1 MTKQEFMYRL
11 AQQLVSLPP
20 EERVCALKF
29 YDEYFADAGEE
40 NWEAVMAELG
50 SPEEV
55 ARTIKEDFAQRNPGY
70 RPDAG
75 TGSQYAYRP
84 GPRYQ
89 PGQGRQSYTTYTTNP
104 HDYSGPPAVGK
115 QKGMSGGS
123 IALIAVLLIL
133 GSPIWITLLAVAF
146 ALAVGLIAV
155 IVGLAAAAVAV
166 TFALVIGGAACAWGS
181 VTTLALAPGLRLLG
195 IGGGLVFT
203 GIGLLAALLGLWL
216 VLRVVPG
223 AFRWVVE
230 LFRKPFHRKGGAQR

>member
-40 NWEAVMAELG
+40 NWEAVIRELG

-70 RPDAG
+70 KPDAG
-75 TGSQYAYRP
+75 SNSQYAYRP

-89 PGQGRQSYTTYTTNP
+89 PGQGRQTYTTNP
-104 HDYSGPPAVGK
+104 TDYRSSPPQVYR
-115 QKGMSGGS
+115 KGMSGGS
-123 IALIAVLLIL
+123 IALVVTLLIL

-146 ALAVGLIAV
+146 ALVVA
-155 IVGLAAAAVAV
+155 LAAVVVSLVIAAVAV
-166 TFALVIGGAACAWGS
+166 TFGLVVWGVGCAWVS

-195 IGGGLVFT
+195 LGGGLIFA
-203 GIGLLAALLGLWL
+203 GIGLLVCLAGIWL

-223 AFRWVVE
+223 FFRGLVD
-230 LFRKPFHRKGGAQR
+230 LCRQPFHRKGGAEK

>member
-1 MTKQEFMYRL
+1 MTKQEFLYRL
-11 AQQLVSLPP
+11 AQQLMSLPP
-20 EERVCALKF
+20 EERLCALKF

-40 NWEAVMAELG
+40 NWEAVMTELG

-70 RPDAG
+70 RPNAESN
-75 TGSQYAYRP
+75 SQYAYRP

-89 PGQGRQSYTTYTTNP
+89 PGQGRQTYTTNP
-104 HDYSGPPAVGK
+104 QDYGGPPAVGK

-123 IALIAVLLIL
+123 VALIVTLLIL

-146 ALAVGLIAV
+146 ALAIGLIAV

-166 TFALVIGGAACAWGS
+166 TLALVIGGVACAWGS
-181 VTTLALAPGLRLLG
+181 ITALALTPGPRLLG
-195 IGGGLVFT
+195 LGGGLVFT

-216 VLRVVPG
+216 ILQVVPG
-223 AFRWVVE
+223 VFRWLVD
-230 LFRKPFHRKGGAQR
+230 LFRKPFHRKGGSEG